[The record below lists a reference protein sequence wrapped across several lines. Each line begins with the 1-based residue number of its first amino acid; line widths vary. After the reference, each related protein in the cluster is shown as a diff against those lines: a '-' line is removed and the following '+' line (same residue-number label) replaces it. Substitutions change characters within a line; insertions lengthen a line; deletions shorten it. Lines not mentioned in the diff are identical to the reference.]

1 MLSPSPPCPCLAT
14 AGLSLSSTS
23 LHLASVRHRLLFPCL
38 LCILLSTSLHPLTM
52 GMMFGVMLVFYFLGG
67 MLLQLAGLKDS
78 IRRVR
83 MVASDRR
90 CPFLWLITLGFW
102 DRRVQ
107 TKMVRIKGYKR
118 EVVNLWPL
126 QLGQFSEE
134 LFLQH
139 GTRVTHTA
147 IVEVAGRFMK
157 VMYPVN
163 NMARK
168 YEDISNDEVEVFT
181 FHHKISL
188 VKADISLTGT
198 KDKPQSKKFSKSL
211 PICVQSSDSG
221 HLHSFFIFPRV
232 KRRKEALYNLLLRAQ
247 VEDKMES
254 PEVEDLVE
262 KVMRECRLKCGGED
276 RSMEM
281 INLLINRFCARFLTE
296 EMIFDP
302 IQKILR
308 SKLIRRFGQIFKN
321 LGLKNIDLGD
331 RYPMVKK
338 MGKPWYNERGLWAK
352 VVICETI
359 DKRSITVEANSLNIH
374 NSPNS
379 SSTSDEE
386 VSPILTV
393 AQLIDQEI
401 AQLSFTLDI
410 LEFELVILLNIPPPS
425 PPQIPPLRI
434 WIGLCHLPH
443 VDIHLAASGAKP
455 VLTSLLNTIMP
466 VVRAATIKKLNSTLK
481 SNWVFPNMKDF
492 TFPLPSSN

>member
-1 MLSPSPPCPCLAT
+1 
-14 AGLSLSSTS
+14 
-23 LHLASVRHRLLFPCL
+23 
-38 LCILLSTSLHPLTM
+38 
-52 GMMFGVMLVFYFLGG
+52 
-67 MLLQLAGLKDS
+67 
-78 IRRVR
+78 
-83 MVASDRR
+83 
-90 CPFLWLITLGFW
+90 
-102 DRRVQ
+102 
-107 TKMVRIKGYKR
+107 
-118 EVVNLWPL
+118 
-126 QLGQFSEE
+126 
-134 LFLQH
+134 
-139 GTRVTHTA
+139 
-147 IVEVAGRFMK
+147 
-157 VMYPVN
+157 
-163 NMARK
+163 MARK
-168 YEDISNDEVEVFT
+168 HEDISNEEVEVYT
-181 FHHKISL
+181 FHHKVSL
-188 VKADISLTGT
+188 FKADISLTGA

-221 HLHSFFIFPRV
+221 HPHLSFIFPRV
-232 KRRKEALYNLLLRAQ
+232 KRRKEALYNLLLSAQ
-247 VEDKMES
+247 VEDKMEA
-254 PEVEDLVE
+254 PDVGDLVE

-276 RSMEM
+276 SSMEM
-281 INLLINRFCARFLTE
+281 INLLINRFGARFLTE

-308 SKLIRRFGQIFKN
+308 SKLISRFGQIFKN

-374 NSPNS
+374 NSPNNS
-379 SSTSDEE
+379 SSSEE
-386 VSPILTV
+386 EDCPILTV

-434 WIGLCHLPH
+434 WIGLCHLPQ

-466 VVRAATIKKLNSTLK
+466 VVRAATIKKLNQTLK
-481 SNWVFPNMKDF
+481 YNWVFPNMKDF
-492 TFPLPSSN
+492 TFPLPATN